1 MFFATLLLRAAE
13 EAPPPLIDL
22 DGTVLVQFAFFVI
35 MFVVLG
41 RFMFRPY
48 LKMRDERDKGIEGA
62 RKEARHMEES
72 ANKIVAE
79 YDAQLNRAKVRGAE
93 ERTRLR
99 GEAAI
104 RERQLLGAARDEA
117 QKVLGE
123 ARAKIAGEAATA
135 KKGLELQSTVLA
147 KQMAQK
153 IVGREVA

>member
-22 DGTVLVQFAFFVI
+22 DGTVLVQFGFFVI
-35 MFVVLG
+35 MFIVLG

-48 LKMRDERDKGIEGA
+48 LKMREDRDKGIDGA

-79 YDAQLNRAKVRGAE
+79 YDAQLNRAKLRGAE
-93 ERTRLR
+93 ERQKLR
-99 GEAAI
+99 TEAAV

-123 ARAKIAGEAATA
+123 ARGKIASEAAAARTTLTA
-135 KKGLELQSTVLA
+135 QSAALA
-147 KQMAQK
+147 KQMAKK